1 MTAIHLKSEVKID
14 FEQLLD
20 GVTQLDT
27 PALEHLLSQ
36 VSLVLARRKAPSLS
50 RQESL
55 LLQKIN
61 RSLPVTTQQRYD
73 ELRAKLHSETIA
85 ADEYQELLGL
95 IDEVELAD
103 ANRLQALI
111 ELAHLRNVSLAEVM
125 DQLGIHPRHRSIVR
139 RYIAVEEQQFIEIA

>member
-1 MTAIHLKSEVKID
+1 MTAIHVKSEVKID

-61 RSLPVTTQQRYD
+61 HSLPVTTQQRYD

-125 DQLGIHPRHRSIVR
+125 DQLGIHPPPPIDG
-139 RYIAVEEQQFIEIA
+139 

>member
-1 MTAIHLKSEVKID
+1 MTAIHVKSEVKID
-14 FEQLLD
+14 FDQLLD

-36 VSLVLARRKAPSLS
+36 LSVVLARRKAPSLS

-61 RSLPVTTQQRYD
+61 RGLPTTTQQRYA

-111 ELAHLRNVSLAEVM
+111 ELAHLRNVSLAEIM
-125 DQLGIHPRHRSIVR
+125 DQLGIHPPQPI
-139 RYIAVEEQQFIEIA
+139 YG

>member
-1 MTAIHLKSEVKID
+1 MTAIHVKSEVKID
-14 FEQLLD
+14 FDQLLD

-36 VSLVLARRKAPSLS
+36 LSVVLARRKAPSLS

-61 RSLPVTTQQRYD
+61 RGLPTTTQQRYA

-111 ELAHLRNVSLAEVM
+111 ELAHLRNISLAEIM
-125 DQLGIHPRHRSIVR
+125 DQLSIHPPQPI
-139 RYIAVEEQQFIEIA
+139 YG

>member
-1 MTAIHLKSEVKID
+1 MTAIHVKSEIKID
-14 FEQLLD
+14 FDQLLD

-61 RSLPVTTQQRYD
+61 RGLPAATQQRYD

-111 ELAHLRNVSLAEVM
+111 ELAHLRNVSLAEIM
-125 DQLGIHPRHRSIVR
+125 DQLGIHPPQPI
-139 RYIAVEEQQFIEIA
+139 YG

>member
-1 MTAIHLKSEVKID
+1 MTAIHVKSEVKID
-14 FEQLLD
+14 FDQLLD

-36 VSLVLARRKAPSLS
+36 LSVVLARRKAPSLS

-61 RSLPVTTQQRYD
+61 RGLPTTTQQRYA

-111 ELAHLRNVSLAEVM
+111 ELAHLRNISLAEIM
-125 DQLGIHPRHRSIVR
+125 DQLSIHPPQPIHG
-139 RYIAVEEQQFIEIA
+139 

>member
-1 MTAIHLKSEVKID
+1 MTAIHVKSEVKID
-14 FEQLLD
+14 FDQLLD

-36 VSLVLARRKAPSLS
+36 LSVVLARRKAPSLS

-61 RSLPVTTQQRYD
+61 RGLPTTTQQRYA

-95 IDEVELAD
+95 IDEVLLNDPNIYPSAEQMAKLFTIAERPDVEQDYND
-103 ANRLQALI
+103 AWEEVKILI
-111 ELAHLRNVSLAEVM
+111 
-125 DQLGIHPRHRSIVR
+125 GG
-139 RYIAVEEQQFIEIA
+139 

>member
-1 MTAIHLKSEVKID
+1 MTAIHVKSEVKID

-125 DQLGIHPRHRSIVR
+125 DQLGIHPPPPIDG
-139 RYIAVEEQQFIEIA
+139 